1 MPDQGNAIE
10 ELAALEVGRAEAAT
24 HLDSVE
30 AGARQAQAAVQER
43 AQELA
48 ELERTGATSQRRTAA
63 EAALRKAREAADH
76 QLWVARIESA
86 RQAIR
91 AADVEI
97 RQFTAENLDALLA
110 GLEQERGLAAT
121 ERINRGA
128 AEVVAGFREWQA
140 VATEIGQ
147 VLGRVARP
155 GPGDVSRSLSDEAAR
170 ACQALLGQGGEQA
183 PRLDRTN
190 PPWDALLGGGE
201 AEDEVAA
208 EFTGTGDD
216 EPAPADVVVA

>member
-10 ELAALEVGRAEAAT
+10 ELAALEARRAKAAT

-63 EAALRKAREAADH
+63 EQALGKAREAADR
-76 QLWVARIESA
+76 QLWAARIEGA

-91 AADVEI
+91 GADVEI
-97 RQFTAENLDALLA
+97 RQFTAEHLDPLLA
-110 GLEQERGLAAT
+110 GLEQERGVAAA

-128 AEVVAGFREWQA
+128 AEVVAGFLEWEA

-147 VLGRVARP
+147 VVGRVARP
-155 GPGDVSRSLSDEAAR
+155 GVHDVSRSQADDAAR

-183 PRLDRTN
+183 PRLDRRVA
-190 PPWDALLGGGE
+190 PWDRLLGADE
-201 AEDEVAA
+201 AAADEAA
-208 EFTGTGDD
+208 EAIAGTGGN
-216 EPAPADVVVA
+216 EPEPVVVT